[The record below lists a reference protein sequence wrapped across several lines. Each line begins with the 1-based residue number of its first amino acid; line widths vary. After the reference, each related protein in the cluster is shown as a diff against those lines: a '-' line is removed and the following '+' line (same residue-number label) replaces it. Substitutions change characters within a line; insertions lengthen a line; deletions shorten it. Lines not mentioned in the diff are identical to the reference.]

1 MPIRAMSA
9 SYKSLARVLL
19 IRGRQKRSLK
29 MIEEAMKQLALDEF
43 GTLEGVEIQYWVNP
57 QTGCIQY
64 CLWRK

>member
-1 MPIRAMSA
+1 
-9 SYKSLARVLL
+9 
-19 IRGRQKRSLK
+19 
-29 MIEEAMKQLALDEF
+29 MIEEAMKKLALDEF